1 MSRSFRK
8 PYSAI
13 TGVRSAA
20 DDKRVARRNWRHAQN
35 HALRQPQIDWD
46 EFLIPARYEAAYN
59 DVWSWGRDG
68 KQTYHPEPTW
78 EDEFHWFHCNYFT
91 PETATEFALD
101 SYFRQLDW
109 YASLKR
115 K

>member
-1 MSRSFRK
+1 MSRSYRK
-8 PYSAI
+8 PYSACA
-13 TGVRSAA
+13 GVYSAA

-35 HALRQPQIDWD
+35 HALRMPNIDWD
-46 EFLIPARYEAAYN
+46 EFLIPARYEASYN

-68 KQTYHPEPTW
+68 KQCLNFEPRW
-78 EDEFHWFHCNYFT
+78 EDCLHWFYSHYFT
-91 PETATEFALD
+91 DEQALQYAEED
-101 SYFRQLDW
+101 FEKSKQW

>member
-46 EFLIPARYEAAYN
+46 EFLIPMRLEASYN
-59 DVWSWGRDG
+59 EVYSWGRDG
-68 KQTYHPEPTW
+68 KQQLYFKPRW
-78 EDEFHWFHCNYFT
+78 QDVLHWFYSHYFT
-91 PETATEFALD
+91 DEQAL
-101 SYFRQLDW
+101 Q
-109 YASLKR
+109 YAEEDFEKR
-115 K
+115 KQWFAAIQRK